1 MKYIKNGKVVLD
13 GTIKECDLEEKL
25 LRVLEIIVDKKVN
38 IDWLWYCFEIFNDND
53 GIIAYNDTRGD
64 NDDNL
69 TENEYKLIKEIT
81 Q

>member
-25 LRVLEIIVDKKVN
+25 LRALEIIVDKEP
-38 IDWLWYCFEIFNDND
+38 DLM
-53 GIIAYNDTRGD
+53 IITTKDTLYDYFLYARTGRM
-64 NDDNL
+64 L
-69 TENEYKLIKEIT
+69 TQTEFDLLKEIA

>member
-25 LRVLEIIVDKKVN
+25 LRALEIIVDKHPDLLVVETKN
-38 IDWLWYCFEIFNDND
+38 TLYEYFLYARI
-53 GIIAYNDTRGD
+53 GKM
-64 NDDNL
+64 L
-69 TENEYKLIKEIT
+69 TQKEFDLLKEIT